1 MMRNCFVAKTFLSRS
16 HWTHDTT
23 SAPLRETFPLQYP
36 RQKLPEERKR
46 RIRHYHIRFIPQP
59 THLLAPEVAVALHVI
74 PLQVIEVDSPVGV
87 RVMVEDEYLAAN
99 RRLLRVEVRVL
110 LLEERRLVPQW
121 FSATK
126 ITKVTKTTFPFVF
139 LCVLCGYKNLF
150 ACGGVAGGDEL
161 LQAEAFEV
169 LGEEAGELAP
179 SIQP

>member
-1 MMRNCFVAKTFLSRS
+1 
-16 HWTHDTT
+16 
-23 SAPLRETFPLQYP
+23 
-36 RQKLPEERKR
+36 
-46 RIRHYHIRFIPQP
+46 
-59 THLLAPEVAVALHVI
+59 
-74 PLQVIEVDSPVGV
+74 
-87 RVMVEDEYLAAN
+87 MVKDEYLAAN

-161 LQAEAFEV
+161 LQAEAFKV

-179 SIQP
+179 FRIVTRQENGLAAERVRVVVQIGVYLLLDVVVLRVELVVLRALRGGQCFILAHSPFTLYQ